1 MSESLRHKTLTGI
14 FWSAIERFS
23 FQGIQFVIQII
34 MARLLLPSDYG
45 MIGMLLM
52 FLQVS
57 QIIIDSGFANALI
70 QKRERTEE
78 DFSTVLY
85 FNIFIGII
93 LTIAL
98 FFSAPLIEKFYNI
111 PGLTDVTRLLSLT
124 LVINS
129 IYIVHKTKLVIDIDF
144 KTQSK
149 ISLIAAMLSGIIGI
163 CMAYYGYG
171 VWALVWQSITNSL
184 FLAIMFVYY
193 VHWWPKLIFSIKS
206 FKTLF
211 SFGSK
216 LLLSSIIHSIYSNLY
231 ILVIGKKFSSTELGY
246 YTRAE
251 QFAIFPS
258 SNINSLI
265 SRVTYPILSSIQDDN
280 DKLAVFYRKYIQVAS
295 YIIFPLMIGLAV
307 LAEPIINVLLTA
319 KWNGVIIL
327 LQILCFD
334 WMFDHL
340 SIINLN
346 LLWVKG
352 RSDLSL
358 KLEIVKKT
366 LAIIILVISIPFGL
380 IPICIGRVVY
390 SLIATYLN
398 TRYTKQLI
406 GLSFRQQLSD
416 IIPSFVLSLFM
427 GLAVMGVLQIVAEH
441 HGLQIVIGIITGII
455 FYLSASMILKMN
467 SFTEL
472 LTFLRIKH

>member
-1 MSESLRHKTLTGI
+1 
-14 FWSAIERFS
+14 
-23 FQGIQFVIQII
+23 
-34 MARLLLPSDYG
+34 
-45 MIGMLLM
+45 
-52 FLQVS
+52 
-57 QIIIDSGFANALI
+57 
-70 QKRERTEE
+70 
-78 DFSTVLY
+78 
-85 FNIFIGII
+85 
-93 LTIAL
+93 
-98 FFSAPLIEKFYNI
+98 
-111 PGLTDVTRLLSLT
+111 
-124 LVINS
+124 
-129 IYIVHKTKLVIDIDF
+129 
-144 KTQSK
+144 
-149 ISLIAAMLSGIIGI
+149 
-163 CMAYYGYG
+163 
-171 VWALVWQSITNSL
+171 
-184 FLAIMFVYY
+184 MFVYY

>member
-1 MSESLRHKTLTGI
+1 
-14 FWSAIERFS
+14 
-23 FQGIQFVIQII
+23 
-34 MARLLLPSDYG
+34 
-45 MIGMLLM
+45 
-52 FLQVS
+52 
-57 QIIIDSGFANALI
+57 
-70 QKRERTEE
+70 
-78 DFSTVLY
+78 
-85 FNIFIGII
+85 
-93 LTIAL
+93 
-98 FFSAPLIEKFYNI
+98 
-111 PGLTDVTRLLSLT
+111 
-124 LVINS
+124 
-129 IYIVHKTKLVIDIDF
+129 
-144 KTQSK
+144 
-149 ISLIAAMLSGIIGI
+149 
-163 CMAYYGYG
+163 
-171 VWALVWQSITNSL
+171 
-184 FLAIMFVYY
+184 
-193 VHWWPKLIFSIKS
+193 
-206 FKTLF
+206 
-211 SFGSK
+211 
-216 LLLSSIIHSIYSNLY
+216 
-231 ILVIGKKFSSTELGY
+231 
-246 YTRAE
+246 
-251 QFAIFPS
+251 
-258 SNINSLI
+258 
-265 SRVTYPILSSIQDDN
+265 
-280 DKLAVFYRKYIQVAS
+280 
-295 YIIFPLMIGLAV
+295 MIGLAV

-366 LAIIILVISIPFGL
+366 LAIIILVISLPFGL